1 LTNGSWVGTLY
12 KDNSFIA
19 YDQGG
24 KNWIINLQGQIT
36 LTTVGNVGNTVG
48 GTYTIASKANCT
60 INGMII
66 DPSGN
71 VTIPG
76 TLTVAGISNLN
87 AGGTATPKMTNSDG
101 SGGGS

>member
-1 LTNGSWVGTLY
+1 
-12 KDNSFIA
+12 
-19 YDQGG
+19 
-24 KNWIINLQGQIT
+24 
-36 LTTVGNVGNTVG
+36 
-48 GTYTIASKANCT
+48 
-60 INGMII
+60 MII

-76 TLTVAGISNLN
+76 TLTVGGVSNLN